1 MKPKIDFAFKEIMF
15 EEAVRNGFLSAVL
28 QLRPETIRKTVL
40 TNTQLRKLYPEDKL
54 GILDVRLS
62 MNDDTE
68 IDIEIQLSALNIWA
82 DRALF
87 YLAKIYAD
95 QISAGEKYDVLKKC
109 ISISILDFKLL
120 EDSEEFYSCFHL
132 REDVRHTLYTDKM
145 EFHVIELPKLPEEL
159 KESSSDLLLWAKF
172 ISAERK
178 EEFEM
183 LAEKN
188 ESIEKAYE
196 KLRMISRDK
205 KKRMEYEA
213 REKAIRD
220 HAQMMKEAT
229 ERGLERGRL
238 EGRSEGL
245 REGERRGELL
255 KTIQM
260 TRGALRKGTP
270 LDVLIQIAEEDAG
283 IIKTAAGLIRENSEL
298 SDEEILRRIS
308 NK

>member
-54 GILDVRLS
+54 GLLDVRLS

-205 KKRMEYEA
+205 EKRMEYEA

-220 HAQMMKEAT
+220 HEQMMKEAT

-238 EGRSEGL
+238 EGRSEG
-245 REGERRGELL
+245 ELL

-260 TRGALRKGTP
+260 TRGAIRKGTP

-283 IIKTAAGLIRENSEL
+283 IIEMAAGLIRENSEL
-298 SDEEILRRIS
+298 SDEEILKRIS
-308 NK
+308 DQ

>member
-238 EGRSEGL
+238 EGRSEG
-245 REGERRGELL
+245 ELL

-260 TRGALRKGTP
+260 TRGAIRKGTP
-270 LDVLIQIAEEDAG
+270 LDVLIQIAEEDAV
-283 IIKTAAGLIRENSEL
+283 IIETAAGLIRENSGL
-298 SDEEILRRIS
+298 SDEEILKRIS
-308 NK
+308 DQ

>member
-132 REDVRHTLYTDKM
+132 REDVRHTLYADKV
-145 EFHVIELPKLPEEL
+145 EFHVIELPKLPEDL

-188 ESIEKAYE
+188 ESIKKAYE
-196 KLRMISRDK
+196 KLQVISRDK
-205 KKRMEYEA
+205 EKRMEYEA

-220 HAQMMKEAT
+220 HEQMMKEAT

-238 EGRSEGL
+238 EGRSEG
-245 REGERRGELL
+245 ELL

-260 TRGALRKGTP
+260 TRGAIRKGTP
-270 LDVLIQIAEEDAG
+270 LDVLIQIAEEDAV
-283 IIKTAAGLIRENSEL
+283 IIETAAGLIRENSGL
-298 SDEEILRRIS
+298 SDEEILKRIS
-308 NK
+308 DQ